1 MHHDNITHY
10 ADLLTAL
17 GTPARLTIVRLLV
30 KKYPHAL
37 TAAELQ
43 ARIKIPAPILHQH
56 LNKLCQQGVLHRG
69 EEPINYE
76 VDVNLLEDLLA
87 FFYAE
92 CCVRQRVIDWGRVN
106 DKKEQWLTASEVAT
120 VEQESLENFIDAPI
134 YDRLGGKVLQALL
147 LAQSE
152 AIRTGHDAIEAEH
165 LLLGLILEGSGLA
178 THHLKEWG
186 LTAVRLRE
194 AIGSTAVNE
203 SPHDIPF
210 SGEATA
216 ILNSALIVANE
227 SGAILINTE
236 HILLGFL
243 LAWQQAIAQNKPL
256 SLVCKIFQQLTIPP
270 EVMIQTMRENLH

>member
-10 ADLLTAL
+10 ADLLAAL

-30 KKYPHAL
+30 KKYPHVL

-69 EEPINYE
+69 EDPVTYG

-165 LLLGLILEGSGLA
+165 LLLGLMLEGSGLA

-186 LTAVRLRE
+186 LTVLRLRE
-194 AIGSTAVNE
+194 AMGSPTGKE

-210 SGEATA
+210 SGEATT

-243 LAWQQAIAQNKPL
+243 LIWQQAIAQNKPL
-256 SLVCKIFQQLTIPP
+256 SFICKIFQQLSIPP
-270 EVMIQTMRENLH
+270 EVMIQKMRENLH